1 MDSPLSRFPRNSY
14 QPYLPPRLPP
24 VPPSPGLPP
33 VLAACLETVAV
44 VELVDVL
51 VAV

>member
-33 VLAACLETVAV
+33 VLAAYLETVAV

-51 VAV
+51 VVV